1 VYIKKPLKQ
10 VKRGFEVEILLK
22 FFSLVEPVTYFGTPP
37 VDPAG
42 RCVKSFGLN
51 CLGLRSSRMARSGY
65 HAKRRRILFSFFS
78 WQVHLPWQERCFVDF
93 VVEHGHMWQ

>member
-42 RCVKSFGLN
+42 RCVKSFGLK
-51 CLGLRSSRMARSGY
+51 LPRATFKPYGAFRLSRQA
-65 HAKRRRILFSFFS
+65 A
-78 WQVHLPWQERCFVDF
+78 
-93 VVEHGHMWQ
+93 